1 MYNQVVRG
9 IHASKV
15 ARTRS
20 ISARYG
26 RTRHSSA
33 EGNSIQGKSTHWHPP
48 RRCAASAVRP
58 SVGYGYGHAAA
69 AGTPVA
75 VAVAVPAVCSRVD
88 GRRAPKLIN
97 HHRPHPRCS
106 IRSVFFPSRTHP
118 TARRIAQ
125 RWRVTQSWR
134 FTKQL
139 DVAIWTPFERPS
151 PLPTARPS
159 PTHLTPTAARPSSV
173 RAQGGT

>member
-1 MYNQVVRG
+1 MQVRVRG
-9 IHASKV
+9 RGASV
-15 ARTRS
+15 
-20 ISARYG
+20 RYG
-26 RTRHSSA
+26 RTQHSSA
-33 EGNSIQGKSTHWHPP
+33 EGNSIHRERAHIGIHRDAAPP
-48 RRCAASAVRP
+48 PPSVRP
-58 SVGYGYGHAAA
+58 SVMVMVMPRPLGL
-69 AGTPVA
+69 PL
-75 VAVAVPAVCSRVD
+75 PAVCSRVD